1 MSSSRSE
8 GVRYLRIALVA
19 TTTLAI
25 ATRIVSS
32 VELNVTFI
40 ILMFFPAIYA
50 LVEAGFMLP
59 LTLAFSSLYIEQE
72 VVNVVM
78 AVVISTLGLTLQY
91 VVSRREFPK
100 VVVACLVAF
109 TPIYI
114 VKPHSIICAV
124 AIAASTALLALKAT
138 VDLGRAKVEVREVER
153 LVHLGD
159 YAKYKVSIESPVP
172 IYYEVFEGDTVV
184 HRGGPAREVNVVLEK
199 AAEHVGQVSVA
210 VVVYV
215 EHFKGLAKL
224 SHGPFNL
231 TFNAIPR
238 AAVMIKRAEHV
249 LRKYAEYLTIPRVVR
264 YEVSPSGVG
273 GTPGVEAPGVG
284 GRGLYGLGSLGA
296 SIGGSTT
303 SIGVVPP
310 SRREREERGEVAV
323 EASQALTPHEIT
335 IWHRI
340 ATELMRSVRAYIS
353 RIKAKSLVG
362 EYAGVR
368 EFEPGDSL
376 KMIHWKKSLRRDD
389 IEELFVKVFQSEE
402 SVEGGGGGVSVFF
415 ADLVCTSHVD
425 LDVVLTALYAKL
437 LRGVERGGALQEVHL
452 FVKPPG
458 SVVYYFSGKVVDV
471 LAALNTLTLK
481 GLVTPLYDYESW
493 GRERRVVLG
502 SSRGFIR
509 ELEEYYR
516 ALGLAIAELIKIRVG
531 ERKRVVL
538 IHSKAH
544 AYKYAL
550 VADTLRSLGF
560 VVSTMKHQL

>member
-1 MSSSRSE
+1 MSLSRSE
-8 GVRYLRIALVA
+8 GVRYLRIVLVA
-19 TTTLAI
+19 TTILAI

-40 ILMFFPAIYA
+40 ILMLFPAIYA
-50 LVEAGFMLP
+50 FVEAGFMLP

-72 VVNVVM
+72 AVNVVM

-124 AIAASTALLALKAT
+124 AIAASTALLALKAA
-138 VDLGRAKVEVREVER
+138 VDLGGAKVEVREVER
-153 LVHLGD
+153 LVYLGD
-159 YAKYKVSIESPVP
+159 YAKYKVSIESPTP
-172 IYYEVFEGDTVV
+172 IYYEVVEGDTVV
-184 HRGGPAREVNVVLEK
+184 HRGGPAREISIVLEK
-199 AAEHVGQVSVA
+199 MAEHVGRTNIT

-215 EHFKGLAKL
+215 EHSKGLAKL

-238 AAVMIKRAEHV
+238 AAVVIKRAEYV
-249 LRKYAEYLTIPRVVR
+249 LRKYAEYLTIPRIVR
-264 YEVSPSGVG
+264 YEISPGSAGS
-273 GTPGVEAPGVG
+273 TPGIEAPGVG
-284 GRGLYGLGSLGA
+284 GYGLYGLESLGA
-296 SIGGSTT
+296 SIGGSIT
-303 SIGVVPP
+303 SIGVVAP
-310 SRREREERGEVAV
+310 SRREREERSEVAV
-323 EASQALTPHEIT
+323 KASSAWPLHEIT
-335 IWHRI
+335 IWHYI
-340 ATELMRSVRAYIS
+340 AAGLMKSVRAYIS

-389 IEELFVKVFQSEE
+389 IDKLFVKVFLSEE
-402 SVEGGGGGVSVFF
+402 SEGGSGGVSVFF

-437 LRGVERGGALQEVHL
+437 LHGVERGGALQEVHL
-452 FVKPPG
+452 FVKLPG
-458 SVVYYFSGKVVDV
+458 NVVYYFSGKVVDI

-481 GLVTPLYDYESW
+481 GLVAPLYDYESW

-516 ALGLAIAELIKIRVG
+516 ALGLAIAELIKTRVG

-550 VADTLRSLGF
+550 VADALRSLGF